1 MWAANDFE
9 VFKRMMCQKNVELQ
23 LQALEM
29 IAQRCGGSIPDSLL
43 PRGADANPDDPETQ
57 IMRLIA

>member
-1 MWAANDFE
+1 
-9 VFKRMMCQKNVELQ
+9 MMCQKNVELQ